1 MGAGR
6 SLSLLNNS
14 AFYWICKVHLQH
26 RLLIHLWRN
35 SIYKLSIF
43 WFATG
48 YSLLGKNLSSL
59 QRSTV
64 ELYEFWLLWLLI
76 IQVGGNVKMRN
87 KLLKIREAKLW
98 LIFSV
103 TKLENRTS
111 EKQIV
116 GTDNSSNF
124 WVHKPSMTTS
134 LETEIRNAGD
144 SQKDEKTGRW
154 SKPPVKFGSWSA
166 PFPCENLQ
174 IPTVENNVWKSSATT
189 RNSQWLH
196 DCFCIR
202 RMQIMEK

>member
-1 MGAGR
+1 MGAGG

-14 AFYWICKVHLQH
+14 AFYWICKVHLQR

-35 SIYKLSIF
+35 SIYKLSTF

-111 EKQIV
+111 ENQIV
-116 GTDNSSNF
+116 GTDNSFNF
-124 WVHKPSMTTS
+124 WVHKTKYDHV
-134 LETEIRNAGD
+134 LGNRD
-144 SQKDEKTGRW
+144 QKCWGLSERW
-154 SKPPVKFGSWSA
+154 KDG
-166 PFPCENLQ
+166 
-174 IPTVENNVWKSSATT
+174 
-189 RNSQWLH
+189 
-196 DCFCIR
+196 
-202 RMQIMEK
+202 